1 MIKIIPTFLFLF
13 IVSLF
18 YAQQEDINYILQN
31 PEEIEEIDFGQL
43 SYSASD
49 EQLILLMNSINK
61 YVNLKTLHTY
71 QHFSQEFINK
81 LGMLRKIENIVGGF
95 PKSYWNG
102 EKDISL
108 DWSPLKNLS
117 NLREIEVTVGD
128 SPTAFPEFIYYLKSL
143 TYLTI
148 ETCGSYTNWYE
159 ACARKQTH
167 LDNRLNNWVNLE
179 HLYVVGFTALNP
191 DILHLP
197 KLKSL
202 SLDGAYLT
210 MNKKFLKEIE
220 TSKIE
225 GLSLWN
231 ISFGEENQAS
241 KLITKLDQPHLY
253 KITLLDDTIVKPSA
267 HEYDP
272 NNSYSSEYFFEQIGK
287 MKNLKNLEISGSIY
301 SELDPSNF
309 SKLKN
314 LGSIDIQMQLIDVE
328 KWEPLEPNVQE
339 SYWKSVF
346 TILME
351 NNKNLSDVSLP
362 IIGDLRDKFYLLD
375 EIKEELQDVIYDI
388 DNTKYEYENKM
399 LVIDDATISN
409 VNRLKSYNLYNTTNL
424 SSGAE
429 KFVNKLTQLSGDE
442 LLLFWDEGWCIAQK
456 NNIDQLDIHAYTDKQ
471 IKTFK
476 KTKENGG
483 FQEILNKNEYLEE
496 ISGLRVIKEKN
507 TELEEEKNRLLNDLK
522 LKKESI
528 EKRIETF
535 SFFDE

>member
-1 MIKIIPTFLFLF
+1 
-13 IVSLF
+13 
-18 YAQQEDINYILQN
+18 
-31 PEEIEEIDFGQL
+31 
-43 SYSASD
+43 
-49 EQLILLMNSINK
+49 
-61 YVNLKTLHTY
+61 
-71 QHFSQEFINK
+71 
-81 LGMLRKIENIVGGF
+81 
-95 PKSYWNG
+95 
-102 EKDISL
+102 
-108 DWSPLKNLS
+108 
-117 NLREIEVTVGD
+117 
-128 SPTAFPEFIYYLKSL
+128 
-143 TYLTI
+143 
-148 ETCGSYTNWYE
+148 
-159 ACARKQTH
+159 
-167 LDNRLNNWVNLE
+167 
-179 HLYVVGFTALNP
+179 
-191 DILHLP
+191 
-197 KLKSL
+197 
-202 SLDGAYLT
+202 
-210 MNKKFLKEIE
+210 
-220 TSKIE
+220 
-225 GLSLWN
+225 
-231 ISFGEENQAS
+231 
-241 KLITKLDQPHLY
+241 
-253 KITLLDDTIVKPSA
+253 
-267 HEYDP
+267 
-272 NNSYSSEYFFEQIGK
+272 
-287 MKNLKNLEISGSIY
+287 
-301 SELDPSNF
+301 
-309 SKLKN
+309 
-314 LGSIDIQMQLIDVE
+314 MQLIDVE